1 MADRALLSNDV
12 LAEEE
17 VAHWRDIYKL
27 SEKPTAAEFAFAA
40 SSAGDA
46 VMTRMW
52 KHV

>member
-1 MADRALLSNDV
+1 MAKRAMVSNDV

-17 VAHWRDIYKL
+17 VAHWRDIYTL
-27 SEKPTAAEFAFAA
+27 SEKPTAAEFAVAA

-46 VMTRMW
+46 VMSRMW